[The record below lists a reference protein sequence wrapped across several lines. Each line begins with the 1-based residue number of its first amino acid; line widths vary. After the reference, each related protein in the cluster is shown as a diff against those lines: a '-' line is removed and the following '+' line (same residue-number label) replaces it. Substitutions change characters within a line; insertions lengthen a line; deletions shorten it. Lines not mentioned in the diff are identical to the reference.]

1 MPQRKTVYDIASLI
15 LLATGGGLLLVA
27 LLFAIDEMWIKA
39 ILFAIASVAL
49 WYMSTAFARLAIAAS
64 GRQ

>member
-27 LLFAIDEMWIKA
+27 LLFAI
-39 ILFAIASVAL
+39 ASVAL

>member
-49 WYMSTAFARLAIAAS
+49 WLSLIHI
-64 GRQ
+64 